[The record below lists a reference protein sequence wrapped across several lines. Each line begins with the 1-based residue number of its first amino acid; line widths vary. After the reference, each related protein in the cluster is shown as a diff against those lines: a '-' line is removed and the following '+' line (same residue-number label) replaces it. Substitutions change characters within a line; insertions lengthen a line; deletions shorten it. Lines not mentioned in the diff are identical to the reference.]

1 MENKNKN
8 KNKNKRKD
16 IINKDLTER
25 SKNINEN
32 ERLSDNMEINLKQ
45 RIGNNKTF
53 LKGKI
58 IVGNHY
64 YHIIYSILLLSIPTI
79 IYIITLFNLQ
89 KKIIP
94 ITFTIIILLTLI
106 ILIIFLIKGGTTDP
120 GIIERNNEFI
130 FYDNRKSVI
139 KINKNGHIIDL
150 NYCYTCFHFRPPRTS
165 HCAECDNC
173 VEKFDHHCLWMGTCV
188 GKRNYK
194 IFFFL
199 LTLSTFFTLFQLFSS
214 LYYVIIEF
222 KNNKGKKKN
231 LGTIIVLFLIVI
243 FINVMY
249 LIFFMMKLMVI
260 HLILIK
266 NGITFYEYIKKKY
279 HNPINLNPYN
289 FGFFKNLK
297 IIFCRKIG
305 KPKVDMSKERE
316 DAKIFDINNNT
327 IGQDLSKSNIIINEY
342 ENQDVSEID
351 KNNKITLCKKN
362 N

>member
-165 HCAECDNC
+165 HCAEC
-173 VEKFDHHCLWMGTCV
+173 EKKKKKFY
-188 GKRNYK
+188 N
-194 IFFFL
+194 FFFQHKFP
-199 LTLSTFFTLFQLFSS
+199 SKDNDDQIFQHNYHIMHNDWFLEDENENK
-214 LYYVIIEF
+214 Y
-222 KNNKGKKKN
+222 NN
-231 LGTIIVLFLIVI
+231 
-243 FINVMY
+243 
-249 LIFFMMKLMVI
+249 
-260 HLILIK
+260 
-266 NGITFYEYIKKKY
+266 
-279 HNPINLNPYN
+279 NLN
-289 FGFFKNLK
+289 L
-297 IIFCRKIG
+297 
-305 KPKVDMSKERE
+305 
-316 DAKIFDINNNT
+316 
-327 IGQDLSKSNIIINEY
+327 
-342 ENQDVSEID
+342 
-351 KNNKITLCKKN
+351 
-362 N
+362 